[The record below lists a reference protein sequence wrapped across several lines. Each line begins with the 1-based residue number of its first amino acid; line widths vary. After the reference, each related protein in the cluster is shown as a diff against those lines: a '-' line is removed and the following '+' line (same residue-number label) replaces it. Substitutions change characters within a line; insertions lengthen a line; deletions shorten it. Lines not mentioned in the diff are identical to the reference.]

1 MIEFKEVEKKF
12 KVDFWAKPFIALDN
26 VSFTVLPSKITGFLG
41 ANGAGKTTSIKS
53 IFKFIPIDSGEI
65 NYSSELGQNFKE
77 VLSNIGYVPE
87 RPYFYPHLTGEEFVT
102 YMGKLQ
108 DMKVPDIRSQM
119 MKWAERFK
127 IDHALSRKI
136 HGYSKGMLQRLGFVT
151 ALIHNPQ
158 MIILDEPLSGLD
170 PVGRK
175 EIKEAMLELNKIG
188 KTIFFSSHI
197 VSDVEEVCSEVV
209 VLEKGKNLY
218 SGPIDNLIE
227 KNNKSEFKLTYKL
240 PDGRIEIVKESEL
253 KKKDLLEKTLSSGY
267 EILSMNPLRPSLEE
281 IVYNI
286 RK

>member
-119 MKWAERFK
+119 MKWA
-127 IDHALSRKI
+127 A
-136 HGYSKGMLQRLGFVT
+136 
-151 ALIHNPQ
+151 
-158 MIILDEPLSGLD
+158 
-170 PVGRK
+170 
-175 EIKEAMLELNKIG
+175 
-188 KTIFFSSHI
+188 
-197 VSDVEEVCSEVV
+197 VSYTHLTLPTKCSV
-209 VLEKGKNLY
+209 
-218 SGPIDNLIE
+218 
-227 KNNKSEFKLTYKL
+227 
-240 PDGRIEIVKESEL
+240 
-253 KKKDLLEKTLSSGY
+253 
-267 EILSMNPLRPSLEE
+267 
-281 IVYNI
+281 
-286 RK
+286 